1 MIIVRILECI
11 AILDVLWSVLSFI
24 GAIPI
29 GKPFIT
35 PRLPILLSILLMLIQ
50 IPVKKQTRYC
60 NVCNK
65 NLSTTETT
73 TECNF
78 CKTSN
83 PIKFIGFDGR
93 IYYKCSNSSC
103 KETFILSAFGNV
115 RTRFS
120 KIFPYGVKTSKK
132 RTLHCK
138 YCNQPLSENTMVNL
152 SLYTEDKNLALA
164 TAYRETFFYHSFG
177 AGCKNPNL
185 HLYPQSTAVLKEID
199 RYYETASFRKT
210 ASSNLTL
217 GMIRIEFRADIEEIN
232 KSAYQFRIALSNN
245 NSLKL
250 KSSEGIIVLLDG
262 KAQSI
267 ENKSLIDHFLL
278 ELSQLNTQSRTWS
291 FPVLVGISANGVDE
305 LEEKIENGF
314 ANADEMENLCKQFL
328 IDKNNEDII
337 HLLYNAVENVHFF
350 IYRTGT
356 ARDNTEIKIYNVIP
370 PVQALLYSAQSSMRK
385 YWIPDKNGFCPTT
398 RGKSD

>member
-1 MIIVRILECI
+1 MIVIRILEAI

-35 PRLPILLSILLMLIQ
+35 PRLPILVSVMLMLFQ
-50 IPVKKQTRYC
+50 ISIKKQTRYC
-60 NVCNK
+60 NVCNR
-65 NLSTTETT
+65 NLSATEIT

-83 PIKFIGFDGR
+83 PLKFIGPDGR

-103 KETFILSAFGNV
+103 KETFVLSAFGNV

-120 KIFPYGVKTSKK
+120 KISPYGTQTSKK

-138 YCNQPLSENTMVNL
+138 YCNQPLSENTIVNL
-152 SLYTEDKNLALA
+152 SLYTENRALA
-164 TAYRETFFYHSFG
+164 IAYRETFFYHSFG
-177 AGCKNPNL
+177 AGCKNPDL

-199 RYYETASFRKT
+199 RYYETATSRKIV
-210 ASSNLTL
+210 SSNLTL
-217 GMIRIEFRADIEEIN
+217 GMIRIEFRASIEEIN

-250 KSSEGIIVLLDG
+250 KSSEGIVVLLDG

-291 FPVLVGISANGVDE
+291 SPVLVGISANDVDE
-305 LEEKIENGF
+305 LEEKIEEGF
-314 ANADEMENLCKQFL
+314 ANAEEMEDFCKQFL
-328 IDKNNEDII
+328 ITKNNEDII

-350 IYRTGT
+350 IYRTGS
-356 ARDNTEIKIYNVIP
+356 ARDNTESKIYNVIP
-370 PVQALLYSAQSSMRK
+370 PVQALLYFAQSSMRK
-385 YWIPDKNGFCPTT
+385 YWIPDKNGFCPPT
-398 RGKSD
+398 RGKLD